1 MIPDLRPRL
10 RKPLYVTLKHLVRWP
25 ITVQYPEEE
34 LVLKKRYR
42 GLPSYIA
49 TLCTGCSTCAD
60 FCPQN
65 TIEMV
70 EIDGKKQ
77 PKIYS
82 GRCMFCGICVDN
94 CPTRALSYS
103 PAYELAEYD
112 RESLVYEPSQL
123 MELVDQEVDI
133 SKGILARAPK
143 VDIEKCVA
151 CHECRRICPEDAI
164 STKDVKDIRTLRLE
178 YDKCTY
184 CGKCSDICPTGAM
197 GLEDQIIK
205 GGMEAKWE
213 IEIPVKEFPELTYFK
228 HLKKKVIDPHFCSHC
243 TACIGSCP
251 LFRIHGHDEPI
262 YEDESIECNDCGLC
276 IKACPRY
283 DYDLPVGM
291 GDYTDVLS
299 ARSTRF
305 IGQDGGMVTEVLVS
319 AMEMGFIDAA
329 IVVDRD
335 ENWRPILRVAK
346 TPREITKGLQTKFS
360 VADVLAALREADVL
374 TTKGLAIV
382 GTPCQIEGFRSI
394 EEKVQFFTQKV
405 KLVIGLFCFE
415 NFYYKRFYDE
425 FLGGHGIVA
434 KDIVRA
440 DMKKGKLDVVTKD
453 GKSYQYKVD
462 EFEEYA
468 LDGCMICRN
477 FLNISSDISIGG
489 SGAENGFSS
498 LFTRKEHVKPI
509 IEYMRE
515 KGYMEEAPP
524 EQLVPVLKT
533 NRFMCRYKAKK
544 HPIEPYYENRGI
556 PMEEEK
562 DVS

>member
-1 MIPDLRPRL
+1 VIPDLRPRL
-10 RKPLYVTLKHLVRWP
+10 RKPFYVTLKHLFRWP
-25 ITVQYPEEE
+25 ITVQYPEEK
-34 LVLKKRYR
+34 LVLKKGYR

-49 TLCTGCSTCAD
+49 SLCTGCSTCAD

-94 CPTRALSYS
+94 CPTRSLSYS
-103 PAYELAEYD
+103 PEYELVGSD

-123 MELVDQEVDI
+123 MELVDQEIDI

-143 VDIEKCVA
+143 IDVEKCVA
-151 CHECRRICPEDAI
+151 CHECRRICPWNAI
-164 STKDVKDIRTLRLE
+164 SSKDVNGIRILLLE
-178 YDKCTY
+178 YDTCTY
-184 CGKCSDICPTGAM
+184 CGKCSDICPTGSM
-197 GLEDQIIK
+197 GLEDKIIK
-205 GGMEAKWE
+205 EGMEAKWE

-251 LFRIHGHDEPI
+251 IFRIHGHDEEI
-262 YEDESIECNDCGLC
+262 SEDESIECNDCGLC

-283 DYDLPVGM
+283 DYNLPVGM
-291 GDYTDVLS
+291 GEYIDVFS

-335 ENWRPILRVAK
+335 ENWKPILRVAK
-346 TPREITKGLQTKFS
+346 TPREITKGLQTKFA
-360 VADVLAALREADVL
+360 VADVLSALREADLL

-415 NFYYKRFYDE
+415 NFYYKRFYDD

-440 DMKKGKLDVVTKD
+440 DMKKGMLDVVTKD
-453 GKSYQYKVD
+453 GKNYQYKVA

-477 FLNISSDISIGG
+477 FLSIDADISIGG
-489 SGAENGFSS
+489 SGAEKGFSS
-498 LFTRKEHVKPI
+498 LFNRKEHVKPV
-509 IEYMRE
+509 IEYMRK
-515 KGYMEEAPP
+515 KGNMEEASQ

-533 NRFMCRYKAKK
+533 NRFMCKFKAKT

-562 DVS
+562 DGS

>member
-10 RKPLYVTLKHLVRWP
+10 RKPLLVTLKHLARWP
-25 ITVQYPEEE
+25 VTVQYPEEK

-42 GLPSYIA
+42 GLPSYTA
-49 TLCTGCSTCAD
+49 ALCTGCATCAD
-60 FCPQN
+60 FCPQK

-70 EIDGKKQ
+70 EINGKPQ
-77 PKIYS
+77 PRIYS

-103 PAYELAEYD
+103 PEYELAGYD

-123 MELVDQEVDI
+123 MEFVEQEVDI
-133 SKGILARAPK
+133 SKGVLARAPK

-151 CHECRRICPEDAI
+151 CHECRRICPWDAI
-164 STKDVKDIRTLRLE
+164 SSEDAEDIRTLRLD

-205 GGMEAKWE
+205 GGMEARWE
-213 IEIPVKEFPELTYFK
+213 RDIPVKEWPDLTYFK

-243 TACIGSCP
+243 TACVGSCP
-251 LFRIHGHDEPI
+251 LFRIHGRDEPI

-283 DYDLPVGM
+283 DYVLPVGM
-291 GDYTDVLS
+291 GDYIEAFS

-319 AMEMGFIDAA
+319 AMEMGFVDAV

-335 ENWRPILRVAK
+335 EEWRPILRVAK
-346 TPREITKGLQTKFS
+346 TPREITSGLQTKFAL
-360 VADVLAALREADVL
+360 ADVLSVLKEADKV

-394 EEKVQFFTQKV
+394 EKQVQFFTQKV
-405 KLVIGLFCFE
+405 KLVVGLFCFE

-425 FLGGHGIVA
+425 FLGKHGIIA

-440 DMKKGKLDVVTKD
+440 DMKKGILDVITKD
-453 GKSYQYKVD
+453 GREYQFKVD
-462 EFEEYA
+462 EFEKYA
-468 LDGCMICRN
+468 LD
-477 FLNISSDISIGG
+477 
-489 SGAENGFSS
+489 
-498 LFTRKEHVKPI
+498 
-509 IEYMRE
+509 
-515 KGYMEEAPP
+515 
-524 EQLVPVLKT
+524 
-533 NRFMCRYKAKK
+533 
-544 HPIEPYYENRGI
+544 
-556 PMEEEK
+556 
-562 DVS
+562 